1 MMRASR
7 ALAVVLPITTTL
19 LLMLRPV
26 NTAKLLISGS
36 VPRGTEVFVFVA
48 VFAFALMFTLVPVLA
63 VLAAVI

>member
-1 MMRASR
+1 
-7 ALAVVLPITTTL
+7 
-19 LLMLRPV
+19 MLRPV